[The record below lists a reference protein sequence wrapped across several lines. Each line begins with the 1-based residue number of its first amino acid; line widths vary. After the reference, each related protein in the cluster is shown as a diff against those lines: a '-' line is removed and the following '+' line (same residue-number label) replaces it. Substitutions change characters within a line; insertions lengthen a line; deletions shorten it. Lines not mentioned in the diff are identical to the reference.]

1 MAIISRVL
9 AKSEQKTYQQ
19 KEDKMI
25 HTLTEG
31 EWVTLSEQ
39 ELEEL
44 ERPDYSKLSDYETQP
59 LWSEVLPG
67 LWQGGTGD
75 EEDMNYYLSPSAKG
89 LVTNKHF
96 DTVITMYAYA
106 LPADWFVKELR
117 FGVYDSDMKDFD
129 AEELFELVKIA
140 HRDWKSGKRVLVRC
154 QAGWN
159 RSGLVTALIMMRD
172 GFSAR
177 MAIDTIRE
185 KRSRSAL
192 CNKHFERFLLAQ
204 DKKAWQGEKYGV
216 APKAKKS

>member
-9 AKSEQKTYQQ
+9 AESEQKTYQQ
-19 KEDKMI
+19 KEDMMI
-25 HTLTEG
+25 HTMTEG

-75 EEDMNYYLSPSAKG
+75 EEDMNYYLSSSAKG

-96 DTVITMYAYA
+96 DTVVTMYAYA

-117 FGVYDSDMKDFD
+117 FAVYDSNMKDFD

-140 HRDWKSGKRVLVRC
+140 HTDWRAGKRVLIRC

-159 RSGLVTALIMMRD
+159 RSGLVMALVMMRE
-172 GFSAR
+172 GYGAR
-177 MAIDTIRE
+177 EAIDLIRE
-185 KRSRSAL
+185 QRSSHAL
-192 CNKHFERFLLAQ
+192 CNKTFESFLLKEDPKVWRGQ
-204 DKKAWQGEKYGV
+204 QYGV
-216 APKAKKS
+216 AKKN

>member
-1 MAIISRVL
+1 MAIISLVL
-9 AKSEQKTYQQ
+9 AESEQKTYQQ
-19 KEDKMI
+19 KEDMMI
-25 HTLTEG
+25 HTMTEG

-75 EEDMNYYLSPSAKG
+75 EEDMNYYLSSSAKG

-96 DTVITMYAYA
+96 DTVVTMYAYA

-117 FGVYDSDMKDFD
+117 FAVYDSNMKDFD

-140 HRDWKSGKRVLVRC
+140 HTDWRAGKRVLIRC

-159 RSGLVTALIMMRD
+159 RSGLVMALVMMRE
-172 GFSAR
+172 GYGAR
-177 MAIDTIRE
+177 EAIDLIRE
-185 KRSRSAL
+185 QRSSHAL
-192 CNKHFERFLLAQ
+192 CNKTFESFLLKEDPKVWRGQ
-204 DKKAWQGEKYGV
+204 QYGV
-216 APKAKKS
+216 AKKK